1 MNQGA
6 DMDLKYLELLKE
18 QYPDIAAASTEL
30 INLSAILQLPKGT
43 EYFISDIHG
52 EYDAFNH
59 YLKNASGI
67 IQEKIKQLF
76 VTYPVATQQRL
87 AFFIYYPTDMIAKY
101 ERLMNHDELV
111 TLQRQLLLDMV
122 RLAKVFA
129 SKYTKSK
136 VRKYLPHS
144 FAYVMQEL
152 LYESQSNEDKQRYYE
167 AILDAVFST
176 NRQVSLLME
185 WSRLIRTLAIDHLH
199 IVGDIFDRGPY
210 PHLVMNKLMRLKNV
224 DVQWGNHDIIWM
236 GAASGC
242 PVSIANVIRIAA
254 KYNNLDCLED
264 GYGINLRLLAM
275 FALRVYALDPCEQFI
290 PSNDDTERVYADTDL
305 VAKIHKAISILQ
317 FKLEAALI
325 ERNPS
330 FELEHRLLL
339 DKIDYS
345 KGSVLIDGVTYLLRD
360 SMFVTIDPAQPYAL
374 TIEEQQIID
383 HLKQSFLTNDLLQDH
398 IRWMFDKGSMALA
411 FNESLLFHAA
421 IPLNDDGSWMTQ
433 VVDGVTYHGKALMDV
448 LEQKIRIAYQNRSVS
463 DVPERD
469 YFNFLWQA
477 KASPLFAKHA
487 MKTFERYFIA
497 EKSTHKEV
505 MNPYF
510 TLRQDSAII
519 DAIFREFSMDPTT
532 AKIVNGHVPV
542 DVTKGDDVVV
552 ANQRVFLIDGGMS
565 KQFKGQTTIG
575 GYTLIA
581 DSYAY
586 YLVSHSRF
594 DSFTSLIERELDI
607 VSVTRFESLS
617 DRRLYVYDTDIGA
630 RLHQTITDLKALIHA
645 YQTGHIK
652 EAIPFRMVE

>member
-1 MNQGA
+1 
-6 DMDLKYLELLKE
+6 MDLKYLELLKE
-18 QYPDIAAASTEL
+18 QYPDIATASTEL

-76 VTYPVATQQRL
+76 VDVPLKNQQRL
-87 AFFIYYPTDMIAKY
+87 AFFIYYPTDMLVKY
-101 ERLMNHDELV
+101 ERLMNPVEFLA
-111 TLQRQLLLDMV
+111 LQRQLILDMV

-136 VRKYLPHS
+136 VRKYLPAS
-144 FAYVMQEL
+144 FSYVMQEL
-152 LYESQSNEDKQRYYE
+152 LYESQFEEDKERYYE
-167 AILDAVFST
+167 AILDAVCDT
-176 NRQVSLLME
+176 DRQVPLLME

-210 PHLVMNKLMRLKNV
+210 PHLILNKLIRLKNA

-275 FALRVYALDPCEQFI
+275 FALRVYEKDPCELFL
-290 PSNDDTERVYADTDL
+290 PSKGDQAKVYAEAEL
-305 VAKIHKAISILQ
+305 VAKIHKAMAIIQ
-317 FKLEAALI
+317 FKLEAGVI
-325 ERNPS
+325 HRNPD
-330 FELEHRLLL
+330 FGLEHRLLL
-339 DKIDYS
+339 DKIDHANATI
-345 KGSVLIDGVTYLLRD
+345 LIDGHSHDLQDNL
-360 SMFVTIDPAQPYAL
+360 FVTMSPSDPFAL
-374 TIEEQQIID
+374 TTEEQQVIE
-383 HLKQSFLTNDLLQDH
+383 HLRQSFLNNELLQDH
-398 IRWMFDKGSMALA
+398 IRWMFDKGSMALT

-433 VVDGVTYHGKALMDV
+433 LVDGQRYYGKALMDV
-448 LEQKIRIAYQNRSVS
+448 LEQKIRVAYQKRSQQS
-463 DVPERD
+463 VPERD
-469 YFNFLWQA
+469 YFNFLWQG

-497 EKSTHKEV
+497 DKSTHKETK
-505 MNPYF
+505 NPYF
-510 TLRQDSAII
+510 TLRKESAII
-519 DAIFREFSMDPTT
+519 DAILTEFSMDPAT

-542 DVTKGDDVVV
+542 DVTKGEEAVV

-565 KQFKGQTTIG
+565 KQYKGLTSIG

-594 DSFTSLIERELDI
+594 DSYTNFIENELDI
-607 VSVTRFESLS
+607 ASVTRFEALS
-617 DRRLYVYDTDIGA
+617 DRRLYVYDTDIGS
-630 RLHQTITDLKALIHA
+630 RLTQTIDDLKALITA
-645 YQTGHIK
+645 YQSGQIK
-652 EAIPFRMVE
+652 EAIPFIPQNNATK

>member
-1 MNQGA
+1 
-6 DMDLKYLELLKE
+6 MDLKYLELLKE

-76 VTYPVATQQRL
+76 VDLPVTSQQRL
-87 AFFIYYPTDMIAKY
+87 AFFIYYPTDMLAKY
-101 ERLMNHDELV
+101 ERLMNAEEFLQ
-111 TLQRQLLLDMV
+111 LQRQLLLDMV

-136 VRKYLPHS
+136 VRKYLPAS

-152 LYESQSNEDKQRYYE
+152 LYESQLVEDKERYYK
-167 AILDAVFST
+167 AILDAVCDT
-176 NRQVSLLME
+176 DRQVPLLME

-199 IVGDIFDRGPY
+199 IVGDIYDRGPH
-210 PHLVMNKLMRLKNV
+210 PHLVLNKLMRLKNV

-264 GYGINLRLLAM
+264 GYGINLRILAM
-275 FALRVYALDPCEQFI
+275 FALRVYETDPCELFV
-290 PSNDDTERVYADTDL
+290 PSKGDTAKVYAEAEL
-305 VAKIHKAISILQ
+305 VAKIHKAMAIIQ

-325 ERNPS
+325 HRNPT
-330 FELEHRLLL
+330 FGLEHRLLL
-339 DKIDYS
+339 DKVNYDDASIT
-345 KGSVLIDGVTYLLRD
+345 IDGVTYELKD
-360 SMFVTIDPAQPYAL
+360 HQFVTIDPTNPYAL
-374 TIEEQQIID
+374 TPEEQQVID
-383 HLKQSFLTNDLLQDH
+383 HLTQSFLNNDLLQDH
-398 IRWMFDKGSMALA
+398 IRWMFDKGSMALT

-421 IPLNDDGSWMTQ
+421 IPLNEDGSWMTQ
-433 VVDGVTYHGKALMDV
+433 VIDGQSYHGKALMDT
-448 LEQKIRIAYQNRSVS
+448 LEQKIRVAYQKRSQH

-469 YFNFLWQA
+469 YFNFLWQG

-487 MKTFERYFIA
+487 MKTFERYFVA
-497 EKSTHKEV
+497 DKVTHKES

-510 TLRQDSAII
+510 TLRQESSVI
-519 DAIFREFSMDPTT
+519 DAIFAEFSMNPAT
-532 AKIVNGHVPV
+532 AKIVNGHIPV
-542 DVTKGDDVVV
+542 DVTKGEQAVV

-565 KQFKGQTTIG
+565 KQYKGQTSIG

-594 DSFTSLIERELDI
+594 DSYTSLVENELDI
-607 VSVTRFESLS
+607 VSVTRFESLA
-617 DRRLYVYDTDIGA
+617 DRRLYVYDTDIGE
-630 RLHQTITDLKALIHA
+630 RLQQTIVDLKALITA
-645 YQTGHIK
+645 YQNGQIK
-652 EAIPFRMVE
+652 EAIPFRATE

>member
-1 MNQGA
+1 
-6 DMDLKYLELLKE
+6 MDLKYLELLKE

-76 VTYPVATQQRL
+76 VDATLEEQQRL
-87 AFFIYYPTDMIAKY
+87 AFFIYYPTDMLAKY
-101 ERLMNHDELV
+101 ERLMNAEEFLQ
-111 TLQRQLLLDMV
+111 LQRQLLLDMV
-122 RLAKVFA
+122 HLAKVFA

-136 VRKYLPHS
+136 VRKYLPSS

-152 LYESQSNEDKQRYYE
+152 LYESQFEEDKERYYE
-167 AILDAVFST
+167 AILDAVCDT
-176 NRQVSLLME
+176 ERQVPLLME

-275 FALRVYALDPCEQFI
+275 FALRVYETDPCELFI
-290 PSNDDTERVYADTDL
+290 PTKGDQAKVYAEAEL
-305 VAKIHKAISILQ
+305 VAKIHKAISIIQ
-317 FKLEAALI
+317 FKLEGALI
-325 ERNPS
+325 HRNPS
-330 FELEHRLLL
+330 FGLEHRLLL
-339 DKIDYS
+339 DKVNYDKASI
-345 KGSVLIDGVTYLLRD
+345 LIDGETYDLND
-360 SMFVTIDPAQPYAL
+360 GMFITVDPSNPYAL
-374 TIEEQQIID
+374 TEEEQQVIN
-383 HLKQSFLTNDLLQDH
+383 HLTQSFLNNDLLQDH
-398 IRWMFDKGSMALA
+398 IRWMFDKGSMALT

-421 IPLNDDGSWMTQ
+421 IPLNEDGSWMTQ
-433 VVDGVTYHGKALMDV
+433 EVDGTLYHGKELMDI
-448 LEQKIRIAYQNRSVS
+448 LEQKIRIAYQKRHQH
-463 DVPERD
+463 DVLERD
-469 YFNFLWQA
+469 YFNFLWQG
-477 KASPLFAKHA
+477 KVSPLFAKHA
-487 MKTFERYFIA
+487 MKTFERYFISD
-497 EKSTHKEV
+497 KQTHKEV

-510 TLRQDSAII
+510 TLRQDNAII
-519 DAIFREFSMDPTT
+519 DAILHEFSMDPAT

-542 DVTKGDDVVV
+542 DVTRGDEVVV

-565 KQFKGQTTIG
+565 KQYSGQTSIG

-594 DSFTSLIERELDI
+594 DSYIKLVEQELDI

-617 DRRLYVYDTDIGA
+617 NRRLYVYDTDIGE
-630 RLHQTITDLKALIHA
+630 RLEQTIEDLKALITA
-645 YQTGHIK
+645 YQHGQIK
-652 EAIPFRMVE
+652 EAIPFRSDE

>member
-1 MNQGA
+1 
-6 DMDLKYLELLKE
+6 MDLKYLELLKE

-76 VTYPVATQQRL
+76 AGKPVAEQRRL
-87 AFFIYYPTDMIAKY
+87 AFFIYYPTDMLAKY
-101 ERLMNHDELV
+101 ERQMSSAALLQ
-111 TLQRQLLLDMV
+111 LQRQLLLDMV

-136 VRKYLPHS
+136 VRKYLPSS

-152 LYESQSNEDKQRYYE
+152 LYESQQEADKTRYYE
-167 AILDAVFST
+167 AILDAVCDT
-176 NRQVSLLME
+176 DRQVPLLME

-242 PVSIANVIRIAA
+242 TLSMANVIRIAA

-264 GYGINLRLLAM
+264 GYGINLRPLAM
-275 FALRVYALDPCEQFI
+275 FAMRAYGDDPCAIFV
-290 PSNDDTERVYADTDL
+290 PSNTDVDKVYADAEF
-305 VAKIHKAISILQ
+305 VAKIHKAMAIIQ
-317 FKLEAALI
+317 FKLEAAI
-325 ERNPS
+325 ITRNLS
-330 FELEHRLLL
+330 FGLDHRLLL
-339 DKIDYS
+339 DKINYAAATIT
-345 KGSVLIDGVTYLLRD
+345 IDGITYDLKDDR
-360 SMFVTIDPAQPYAL
+360 FATIDPTQPYAL
-374 TIEEQQIID
+374 SAEEQQVID
-383 HLKQSFLTNDLLQDH
+383 HLKQSFLTNELLQDH
-398 IRWMFDKGSMALA
+398 IRWMFDKGSMALT

-433 VVDGVTYHGKALMDV
+433 TIDGKDYHGKALMEV
-448 LEQKIRIAYQNRSVS
+448 LEQKIRIAYQKRHQH
-463 DVPERD
+463 DVLERD
-469 YFNFLWQA
+469 YFNFLWQG

-497 EKSTHKEV
+497 DKATHKER

-510 TLRQDSAII
+510 ALRQQPVII
-519 DAIFREFSMDPTT
+519 DRILEEFSMDKTT

-542 DVTKGDDVVV
+542 DVTKGEDVVV

-565 KQFKGQTTIG
+565 KQFRGQTSIG

-594 DSFTSLIERELDI
+594 DSYTKLVDQEEDI

-617 DRRLYVYDTDIGA
+617 DRRLYVYDTDIGE
-630 RLHQTITDLKALIHA
+630 RLQHTIHDLKALIVA
-645 YQTGHIK
+645 YQTGQIK
-652 EAIPFRMVE
+652 EAIPFRSSE

>member
-1 MNQGA
+1 
-6 DMDLKYLELLKE
+6 MDLKYLELLKE

-76 VTYPVATQQRL
+76 VDATLEEQQRL
-87 AFFIYYPTDMIAKY
+87 AFFIYYPTDMLAKY
-101 ERLMNHDELV
+101 ERLMNADEFLQ
-111 TLQRQLLLDMV
+111 LQRQLLLDMV
-122 RLAKVFA
+122 HLAKVFA

-136 VRKYLPHS
+136 VRKYLPSS

-152 LYESQSNEDKQRYYE
+152 LYESQFEEDKERYYE
-167 AILDAVFST
+167 AILDAVCDT
-176 NRQVSLLME
+176 ERQVPLLME

-275 FALRVYALDPCEQFI
+275 FALRVYETDPCELFI
-290 PSNDDTERVYADTDL
+290 PTKGDQAKVYAEAEL
-305 VAKIHKAISILQ
+305 VAKIHKAISIIQ
-317 FKLEAALI
+317 FKLEGALI
-325 ERNPS
+325 HRNPS
-330 FELEHRLLL
+330 FGLEHRLLL
-339 DKIDYS
+339 DKVNYDKASI
-345 KGSVLIDGVTYLLRD
+345 LIDGETYDLND
-360 SMFVTIDPAQPYAL
+360 GKFVTVDPSDPYAL
-374 TIEEQQIID
+374 TEEEQQVIN
-383 HLKQSFLTNDLLQDH
+383 HLTQSFLNNDLLQDH
-398 IRWMFDKGSMALA
+398 IRWMFDKGSMALT

-421 IPLNDDGSWMTQ
+421 IPLNEDGSWMTQ
-433 VVDGVTYHGKALMDV
+433 EVDGTLYHGKALMDI
-448 LEQKIRIAYQNRSVS
+448 LEQKIRIAYQKRHQH
-463 DVPERD
+463 DVLERD
-469 YFNFLWQA
+469 YFNFLWQG

-487 MKTFERYFIA
+487 MKTFERYFISD
-497 EKSTHKEV
+497 KQTHKEV

-510 TLRQDSAII
+510 TLRQDNAII
-519 DAIFREFSMDPTT
+519 DAILIEFSMDPAT

-542 DVTKGDDVVV
+542 DVTRGDEAVV

-565 KQFKGQTTIG
+565 KQYSGQTSIG

-594 DSFTSLIERELDI
+594 DSYIKLVEQELDI

-617 DRRLYVYDTDIGA
+617 DRRLYVYDTDIGE
-630 RLHQTITDLKALIHA
+630 RLEQTIEDLKALIAA
-645 YQTGHIK
+645 YQHGQIK
-652 EAIPFRMVE
+652 EAIPFRSDE